1 MNPKQQNVKAL
12 IIMLPKIWKMEE
24 RVVGADLG
32 LGCFQFD
39 FDEEEDIE
47 TVLKVQPF
55 HFDYWMLSFVRWQPV
70 GAKNYPSDIIFWVRV
85 LGVPLQFW
93 AAPLFESIGNDL
105 GEVMEVDLD
114 TGRIRVRIDGFQNL
128 CFETT
133 VDLQGGEFYEGEEL
147 TVSLRY
153 EKLFGYCRTC
163 FSLCHD
169 IHKCPLGK
177 GSVEEKSENREAHT
191 GRLEERS
198 SSYKG
203 VVIHGN
209 VDTKEKEME
218 RRGYHGKGKGKMY
231 EEPDSKWV
239 KVGDRDNMRSS
250 DGRGKH
256 RGSEGGSSK
265 YVARSSFKEDRTR
278 TLHRGVRRERSPRE
292 HVYSRG
298 RLLERRQETNSE
310 ARSTGP
316 EEGELQM
323 SHHEPINEL
332 PLEIGESTEATKEG
346 KEIEKIENGLDLMN
360 EVLGE
365 EDGLLGENDLL
376 DENEMDID
384 EQEARAFLDDITEDV
399 ANAEAENE
407 DVGEDFQEL
416 TDGELEKEAEDKEDA
431 GEQVAVDESETQ
443 IGRKE
448 EGKNDGKRKQEK
460 KPGAKKQLFKQGIA
474 AGDTKK
480 RLVQSFLSPR
490 KRGVAKT
497 ASRQG
502 GEEVKQVEERGPS
515 NPNPSNTKP

>member
-1 MNPKQQNVKAL
+1 M
-12 IIMLPKIWKMEE
+12 
-24 RVVGADLG
+24 
-32 LGCFQFD
+32 
-39 FDEEEDIE
+39 
-47 TVLKVQPF
+47 
-55 HFDYWMLSFVRWQPV
+55 V
-70 GAKNYPSDIIFWVRV
+70 GAKNYPSDIIFLVRV

-93 AAPLFESIGNDL
+93 TAPLFESIGNDL

-133 VDLQGGEFYEGEEL
+133 VDLRGGEFYEGEEL

-177 GSVEEKSENREAHT
+177 GSVEEKSENRETHT

-203 VVIHGN
+203 VVIHGS

-218 RRGYHGKGKGKMY
+218 RRGYHGKGKEKMY

-239 KVGDRDNMRSS
+239 KVGDRDNRRSS

-256 RGSEGGSSK
+256 RGSEGGGQ
-265 YVARSSFKEDRTR
+265 AN
-278 TLHRGVRRERSPRE
+278 L
-292 HVYSRG
+292 
-298 RLLERRQETNSE
+298 QETNSE
-310 ARSTGP
+310 ARSTGS

-346 KEIEKIENGLDLMN
+346 KEIEKIENDLDLMN

-384 EQEARAFLDDITEDV
+384 EQEARAFWDDITEDV

-416 TDGELEKEAEDKEDA
+416 TDEELEKEAEDKEDA

-448 EGKNDGKRKQEK
+448 EGKNDGKRKKEK

-474 AGDTKK
+474 AGGTKK
-480 RLVQSFLSPR
+480 RLVQSLLSPR

>member
-1 MNPKQQNVKAL
+1 MSFSDENRGNQVAIMRRGWKDPVKDRGFGKLQRELKGGEDWAFS
-12 IIMLPKIWKMEE
+12 
-24 RVVGADLG
+24 DLDSD
-32 LGCFQFD
+32 LENKGCFCLRKLV
-39 FDEEEDIE
+39 
-47 TVLKVQPF
+47 VLKGCE
-55 HFDYWMLSFVRWQPV
+55 DLFVY
-70 GAKNYPSDIIFWVRV
+70 GKNKV
-85 LGVPLQFW
+85 LGMQSLQQ
-93 AAPLFESIGNDL
+93 I
-105 GEVMEVDLD
+105 
-114 TGRIRVRIDGFQNL
+114 IRQ
-128 CFETT
+128 
-133 VDLQGGEFYEGEEL
+133 
-147 TVSLRY
+147 
-153 EKLFGYCRTC
+153 
-163 FSLCHD
+163 
-169 IHKCPLGK
+169 
-177 GSVEEKSENREAHT
+177 
-191 GRLEERS
+191 
-198 SSYKG
+198 G
-203 VVIHGN
+203 VVIHGS

-218 RRGYHGKGKGKMY
+218 RRGYHGKGKEKMY

-239 KVGDRDNMRSS
+239 KVGDRDNRRSS

-256 RGSEGGSSK
+256 RGSEGGGQ
-265 YVARSSFKEDRTR
+265 AN
-278 TLHRGVRRERSPRE
+278 L
-292 HVYSRG
+292 
-298 RLLERRQETNSE
+298 QETNSE
-310 ARSTGP
+310 ARSTGS

-346 KEIEKIENGLDLMN
+346 KEIEKIENDLDLMN

-384 EQEARAFLDDITEDV
+384 EQEARAFWDDITEDV

-416 TDGELEKEAEDKEDA
+416 TDEELEKEAEDKEDA

-448 EGKNDGKRKQEK
+448 EGKNDGKRKKEK

-474 AGDTKK
+474 AGGTKK
-480 RLVQSFLSPR
+480 RLVQSLLSPR

>member
-1 MNPKQQNVKAL
+1 
-12 IIMLPKIWKMEE
+12 
-24 RVVGADLG
+24 
-32 LGCFQFD
+32 
-39 FDEEEDIE
+39 
-47 TVLKVQPF
+47 
-55 HFDYWMLSFVRWQPV
+55 
-70 GAKNYPSDIIFWVRV
+70 
-85 LGVPLQFW
+85 
-93 AAPLFESIGNDL
+93 
-105 GEVMEVDLD
+105 
-114 TGRIRVRIDGFQNL
+114 
-128 CFETT
+128 
-133 VDLQGGEFYEGEEL
+133 
-147 TVSLRY
+147 
-153 EKLFGYCRTC
+153 
-163 FSLCHD
+163 
-169 IHKCPLGK
+169 
-177 GSVEEKSENREAHT
+177 
-191 GRLEERS
+191 
-198 SSYKG
+198 
-203 VVIHGN
+203 
-209 VDTKEKEME
+209 
-218 RRGYHGKGKGKMY
+218 MY

-239 KVGDRDNMRSS
+239 KVGDRENRRSY

-265 YVARSSFKEDRTR
+265 YVARSSFKKDRTR
-278 TLHRGVRRERSPRE
+278 TLHRGVQRERSPRE

-298 RLLERRQETNSE
+298 RLFERMQETNSE

-416 TDGELEKEAEDKEDA
+416 TDGELEKEAGDKEDA
-431 GEQVAVDESETQ
+431 REQVAVDESETQ

-474 AGDTKK
+474 TGGTKK
-480 RLVQSFLSPR
+480 ILVQSLLSPR

-502 GEEVKQVEERGPS
+502 GEEVKQLEERGPS

>member
-1 MNPKQQNVKAL
+1 
-12 IIMLPKIWKMEE
+12 
-24 RVVGADLG
+24 
-32 LGCFQFD
+32 
-39 FDEEEDIE
+39 
-47 TVLKVQPF
+47 
-55 HFDYWMLSFVRWQPV
+55 
-70 GAKNYPSDIIFWVRV
+70 
-85 LGVPLQFW
+85 
-93 AAPLFESIGNDL
+93 
-105 GEVMEVDLD
+105 
-114 TGRIRVRIDGFQNL
+114 
-128 CFETT
+128 
-133 VDLQGGEFYEGEEL
+133 
-147 TVSLRY
+147 
-153 EKLFGYCRTC
+153 
-163 FSLCHD
+163 
-169 IHKCPLGK
+169 
-177 GSVEEKSENREAHT
+177 
-191 GRLEERS
+191 
-198 SSYKG
+198 
-203 VVIHGN
+203 
-209 VDTKEKEME
+209 
-218 RRGYHGKGKGKMY
+218 
-231 EEPDSKWV
+231 
-239 KVGDRDNMRSS
+239 
-250 DGRGKH
+250 
-256 RGSEGGSSK
+256 
-265 YVARSSFKEDRTR
+265 
-278 TLHRGVRRERSPRE
+278 
-292 HVYSRG
+292 
-298 RLLERRQETNSE
+298 
-310 ARSTGP
+310 
-316 EEGELQM
+316 M

-332 PLEIGESTEATKEG
+332 PLEIGESMEATKEG

-474 AGDTKK
+474 AGGTKK